1 MSKKPHNKN
10 ISKVYAYYES
20 TLSNMRNKI
29 VELENIVKEQK
40 EKLRTA
46 SAEYNLA
53 VTGEEKDMATARI
66 CNAKHALED
75 AKQLFSTYTDEYK
88 KTKQMYKTI
97 QRAIEERWH
106 DGASA
111 GFEAGVEWTVKAVFY
126 SEINYADINS
136 L

>member
-20 TLSNMRNKI
+20 TLVNMRKKI
-29 VELENIVKEQK
+29 AELENIVKEQK

-53 VTGEEKDMATARI
+53 VTGEEKDMATGRI

-75 AKQLFSTYTDEYK
+75 AKQLFNTYTDEYK

-106 DGASA
+106 DGADA
-111 GFEAGVEWTVKAVFY
+111 GFEAGVEWTTKVIFY
-126 SEINYADINS
+126 ETMNS
-136 L
+136 IL